1 MSANLS
7 IIPNEILL
15 KILNYVM
22 QSDIPVQT
30 ALLARLADRSRSEK
44 TPSPMT
50 AASTLITVEQLPLEY
65 CPQPLCQW
73 FTRVQHQ
80 SRCLCDLNPKKDHQ
94 VKHLKDWVLAN
105 GVSHRFRRL
114 AKEAFFTAKV
124 FVIKPKI
131 LAHLQASTTTSS
143 LLEHSQRI
151 IVPLPACSAES
162 AWLTLPRYQQFTN
175 LRVLA
180 IWPGTDRHNDF
191 PDMLS
196 GKLKQEPASEL
207 IQTLLR
213 DIGLERDN
221 LRIDMIRSANDKWWH
236 SEMIPIEKR
245 VVPYLR
251 WVGEQRKKQQ
261 QKTMEVVN
269 SPSEANIGGEKV
281 GAESFPL

>member
-1 MSANLS
+1 MSS
-7 IIPNEILL
+7 RFSPIPNEILI

-22 QSDIPVQT
+22 QSNTPVET
-30 ALLARLADRSRSEK
+30 AMLARLAKLSYPDK
-44 TPSPMT
+44 VPSPT
-50 AASTLITVEQLPLEY
+50 LVASNTTKLVPAKP
-65 CPQPLCQW
+65 CAQPLCQW
-73 FTRVQHQ
+73 FTQVQHS
-80 SRCLCDLNPKKDHQ
+80 SRCLCDLKPKKYHQ
-94 VKHLKDWVLAN
+94 AKHLKDWVLAN

-124 FVIKPKI
+124 FVIKPKV
-131 LAHLQASTTTSS
+131 LHQLQASATTSS
-143 LLEHSQRI
+143 LLKYSQRI
-151 IVPLPACSAES
+151 VVPLPACSAES

-180 IWPGTDRHNDF
+180 IWPGTDRYNEF
-191 PDMLS
+191 PNIVS

-221 LRIDMIRSANDKWWH
+221 LRIDMIRSANDEWWH
-236 SEMIPIEKR
+236 SDMIPIETR

-251 WVGEQRKKQQ
+251 WVGEQRKKKQ
-261 QKTMEVVN
+261 QKTMEVDI

-281 GAESFPL
+281 GAEENEQ